1 MNQFEGMY
9 RGVENPVESVVVEVS
24 LVVCNRVL
32 GLGPDCESLLAK
44 LRLNERALMIEAGGA
59 MLG

>member
-1 MNQFEGMY
+1 MK
-9 RGVENPVESVVVEVS
+9 RDLVESVVVEVS
-24 LVVCNRVL
+24 LVVCDGVL
-32 GLGPDCESLLAK
+32 RLGPDCESLLAK